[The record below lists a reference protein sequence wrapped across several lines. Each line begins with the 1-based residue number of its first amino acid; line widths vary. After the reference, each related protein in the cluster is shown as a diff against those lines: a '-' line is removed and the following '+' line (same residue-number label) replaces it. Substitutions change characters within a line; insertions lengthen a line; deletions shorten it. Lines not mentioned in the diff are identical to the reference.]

1 MRPFVLA
8 ILLLSAATSLAAFEI
23 VPPAPDSHTYVRV
36 VAITSNCVPLTTV
49 TVSGQTIVVEVGM
62 QPGWACIAEAS
73 APATANIGVLPPG
86 VYQIVIRQKGGTD
99 LEKGTLVVRDADS
112 GILVSPVGAPAD
124 GRRTVQIYADPPL
137 VSTSSVT
144 FDGMPATIVGIGGG
158 TPIVVMAPPHGPGT
172 VDVEVHDESGTRK
185 AAAAFTYFDPAAPPD
200 PFVFEPLLFPVAYD
214 GHGEFGSQWQTD
226 NALATGNTLV
236 RLRQPV
242 PVKGRCTGDCT
253 TFNWSA
259 LLAPQSQSGLLL
271 WVVRRRLP
279 LGVTDDFRAS
289 SRITEL
295 SRPGSP
301 STGLPIGRE
310 RDFRTSFII
319 QDVPL
324 TRSATRVTLR
334 LYALGD
340 VPTTAAVTLTPNNG
354 VAVTRS
360 VPLTLVN
367 GVLFAS
373 VDLMPAASQSGGE
386 RMSVAVGGGWRKL
399 WGVVTATDNATQ
411 AVTALW
417 PQ

>member
-1 MRPFVLA
+1 
-8 ILLLSAATSLAAFEI
+8 
-23 VPPAPDSHTYVRV
+23 
-36 VAITSNCVPLTTV
+36 
-49 TVSGQTIVVEVGM
+49 
-62 QPGWACIAEAS
+62 
-73 APATANIGVLPPG
+73 
-86 VYQIVIRQKGGTD
+86 
-99 LEKGTLVVRDADS
+99 VVRDAGA

-124 GRRTVQIYADPPL
+124 GKRTVQLFADPPII
-137 VSTSSVT
+137 STPTVT
-144 FDGMPATIVGIGGG
+144 FDGMPATIVGSSVGS
-158 TPIVVMAPPHGPGT
+158 PIVVMAPAHAAGT
-172 VDVEVHDESGTRK
+172 VDVTVTDQSGPRK
-185 AAAAFTYFDPAAPPD
+185 AVAAFTYFDPAAPPD

-214 GHGEFGSQWQTD
+214 GGGEFGSRWQTD
-226 NALATGNTLV
+226 NALATGLTLV

-279 LGVTDDFRAS
+279 LGTTDDFRAS

-301 STGLPIGRE
+301 STGLPIARE
-310 RDFRTSFII
+310 RDFRSSFII

-324 TRSATRVTLR
+324 TRSAARITLR

-340 VPTTAAVTLTPNNG
+340 VPATAAVTMTPNNG
-354 VAVTRS
+354 VAVNRS
-360 VPLTLVN
+360 VPLALVN

-373 VDLMPAASQSGGE
+373 VDLTPDVSQSGGE
-386 RMSVAVGGGWRKL
+386 RMSVAVFGGSRKL